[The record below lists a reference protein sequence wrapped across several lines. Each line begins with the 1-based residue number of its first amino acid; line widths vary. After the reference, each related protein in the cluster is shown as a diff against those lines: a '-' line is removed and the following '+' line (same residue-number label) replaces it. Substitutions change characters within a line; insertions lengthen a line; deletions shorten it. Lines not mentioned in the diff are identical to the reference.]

1 VERSQDRSTSLD
13 LPWKPAQEMASELLE
28 VFASRRIGLY
38 HDAALVYD
46 LRRLRIK

>member
-1 VERSQDRSTSLD
+1 
-13 LPWKPAQEMASELLE
+13 MASELLE

-46 LRRLRIK
+46 LRHLRIK